1 MVNANNYIGI
11 CDSDILEAAIADKS
25 ADGIVLI
32 PPRACENE
40 PERDYWLID
49 RAILIPENTTVI
61 LQNATVKL
69 SDKCRDNFFRSANC
83 GLGIEFPE
91 KIKNIHIKGEGLC
104 TLIGAD
110 HPRASGDGSK
120 TLAMPCPHT
129 AEELA
134 KYAYWIP
141 EERRSPEALTF
152 DDKHNHSYG
161 TDAGKEGESQRGG
174 WQNIGILFANVEN
187 FSIEGLTISEA
198 HCWGISLEDCSYGRV
213 EKIRFDAK
221 MAREIDG
228 RIHNFENQDG
238 VDIRNGCHHI
248 TVCDITGTT
257 GDDVIALTAIVPNQS
272 TYKPGGSLCTTHVMH
287 NDYTKRDRNIHDII
301 IRNITGYS
309 CHRHNVRLLSCNTK
323 IYNVVIDGIVDT
335 DTSPDAFLQGSTI
348 LIGDYDTAYG
358 SNLPDGVSNISIS
371 NVICNSKTAIRAL
384 GYLKDSCISNVINRN
399 PDCPVILS
407 VRKGGLINVKT
418 SNLVSAGDVLI
429 EEA

>member
-1 MVNANNYIGI
+1 
-11 CDSDILEAAIADKS
+11 
-25 ADGIVLI
+25 
-32 PPRACENE
+32 
-40 PERDYWLID
+40 
-49 RAILIPENTTVI
+49 
-61 LQNATVKL
+61 
-69 SDKCRDNFFRSANC
+69 
-83 GLGIEFPE
+83 
-91 KIKNIHIKGEGLC
+91 
-104 TLIGAD
+104 
-110 HPRASGDGSK
+110 
-120 TLAMPCPHT
+120 
-129 AEELA
+129 
-134 KYAYWIP
+134 
-141 EERRSPEALTF
+141 
-152 DDKHNHSYG
+152 
-161 TDAGKEGESQRGG
+161 
-174 WQNIGILFANVEN
+174 
-187 FSIEGLTISEA
+187 
-198 HCWGISLEDCSYGRV
+198 
-213 EKIRFDAK
+213 

-228 RIHNFENQDG
+228 KIHNFENQDG